1 MKNNVSN
8 IRKSTD
14 VRRYFTNVRAYPAI
28 AGANGA
34 RPARAWNKNGND
46 GIGGGV
52 VKVTAN
58 GKLEISSIEIDKD
71 VIDPNEKEM
80 LEDLIIAAVN
90 RSIERARELADSSMN
105 EVARSMLPPG
115 FPIS

>member
-1 MKNNVSN
+1 MSEDISQMFERIQQLQEQMALVQQELGTKTVTMES
-8 IRKSTD
+8 
-14 VRRYFTNVRAYPAI
+14 
-28 AGANGA
+28 
-34 RPARAWNKNGND
+34 
-46 GIGGGV
+46 GGGV